1 MKQKLIILFFIALT
15 ASLTAQEKADSLK
28 PWKFTGET
36 SLSFSQVSL
45 SNWAAGGESSMGGNS
60 FLKLAGVY
68 TKDRNMWENKLDLA
82 YGLLKQGDEGMRKT
96 DDKMF
101 FSSSYGYKAS
111 KNWYY
116 NAILSFKSQF
126 TDGYKYPNDSVEISR
141 FLAPAYILAGI
152 GMDYKPND
160 KFSMMISPIANRI
173 TIVNDDTLSAQG
185 AYGVDPGKK
194 SRWEFGGSFII
205 NIKRELVKNVSLT
218 SKLELFTNYADNPQN
233 VDINWEVFINMKIN
247 EFLSAN
253 ISTSLIYDDDVSI
266 TDDDGKI
273 GPRTQFKEVFG
284 IGLSYKF

>member
-173 TIVNDDTLSAQG
+173 TIVNDDTLSAHG

-253 ISTSLIYDDDVSI
+253 ISTSLIYDDEVSI
-266 TDDDGKI
+266 TDKDGKT